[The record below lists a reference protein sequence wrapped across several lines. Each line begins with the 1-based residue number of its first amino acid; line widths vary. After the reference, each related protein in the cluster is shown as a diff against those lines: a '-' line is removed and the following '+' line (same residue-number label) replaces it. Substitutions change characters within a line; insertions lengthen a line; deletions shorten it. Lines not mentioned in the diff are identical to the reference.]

1 MALDPEISGMLDRLA
16 RAQAAQ
22 QDEVTLD
29 GSRRSYRDQYREMS
43 RPPEKPVEE
52 NTVRL
57 GTGRGDVSLHLYRP
71 AGVAAD
77 PLPVILYLHG
87 GGFVLGDA
95 ATYALQSARIALECG
110 ALVVFVEYRLA
121 PEHPFP
127 AAVEDALAAVDW
139 VLARAADHGGDPA
152 CFSLMGDSAGANLS
166 IALMRHYRQQRL
178 FRAVCLLYPLVDARP
193 YLGLVSPSGSDREFA
208 TGYYL
213 EFAETE
219 YFAKAYLPD
228 PAMATDTRVSPVLAT
243 DLDGLPLVLFYA
255 AENDVLCDQGRAFA
269 EQLKAAGNDVRYR
282 CFDGLIHNFMQH
294 AGISKASDAAFREV
308 CAAVQLAL
316 KGKDLR

>member
-1 MALDPEISGMLDRLA
+1 MALDPDIRIMLDRLA
-16 RAQAAQ
+16 LEQAAQ
-22 QDEVTLD
+22 QDDVTVD
-29 GSRRSYRDQYREMS
+29 RSRRSYRDQYREMS
-43 RPPEKPVEE
+43 RLPERPVTEE
-52 NTVRL
+52 IVTL
-57 GTGRGDVSLHLYRP
+57 EAGRGGVSLHLYKP
-71 AGVAAD
+71 ADAAG

-95 ATYALQSARIALECG
+95 ETYALQSARIALECG
-110 ALVVFVEYRLA
+110 ALVVFVEYRLS

-139 VLARAADHGGDPA
+139 VLAEATDHGGDPA
-152 CFSLMGDSAGANLS
+152 CFALMGDSAGASLS

-193 YLGLVSPSGSDREFA
+193 YLGLASPSRSDRQFA

-228 PAMATDTRVSPVLAT
+228 PEMATDVRVSPVLAT
-243 DLDGLPLVLFYA
+243 DLDSLPPILFYA
-255 AENDVLCDQGRAFA
+255 AENDVLRDQGLAFA
-269 EQLKAAGNDVRYR
+269 KQLEAAGNDIRYR
-282 CFDGLIHNFMQH
+282 CFEGLIHNFMQH
-294 AGISKASDAAFREV
+294 AGISKGSDAAFLEV
-308 CAAVQLAL
+308 CAAIRATFESRR
-316 KGKDLR
+316 LR